1 MDSYIYGITALLP
14 LAAAMLV
21 FQVNPYHALVI
32 RGILGAIAASSST
45 PPYRITTRLRRL
57 YDLMN
62 GDFLAA
68 MAQLSYVDPAAV

>member
-32 RGILGAIAASSST
+32 RGILGAIARPLTKLQIHLGLPGWAS
-45 PPYRITTRLRRL
+45 LL
-57 YDLMN
+57 
-62 GDFLAA
+62 
-68 MAQLSYVDPAAV
+68 